1 MTISRPIGQ
10 AGLDQLVIPFYP
22 NLSKLHYEHNQP
34 SIFAA
39 KKIIFKKE
47 NICRG
52 AYLLRINLYIF
63 APN

>member
-1 MTISRPIGQ
+1 M
-10 AGLDQLVIPFYP
+10 LDQLVIPFYP
-22 NLSKLHYEHNQP
+22 NLSKLHYEHKQP

-63 APN
+63 AQN